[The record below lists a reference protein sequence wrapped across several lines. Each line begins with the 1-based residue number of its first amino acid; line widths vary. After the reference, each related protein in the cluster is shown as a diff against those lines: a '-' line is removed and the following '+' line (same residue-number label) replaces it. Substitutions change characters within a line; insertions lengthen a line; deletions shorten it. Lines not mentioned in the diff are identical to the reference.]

1 MNEDR
6 VRIHISDTGVA
17 TVTMVRSDKHNA
29 LDKKMFQALLDAANE
44 VASNRNIRAVVLHGD
59 GKSIS
64 AGAVVST
71 DERLS
76 WPRTIGV
83 GDRKSVV

>member
-44 VASNRNIRAVVLHGD
+44 VAID
-59 GKSIS
+59 
-64 AGAVVST
+64 
-71 DERLS
+71 
-76 WPRTIGV
+76 PRTLRIL
-83 GDRKSVV
+83 